1 MTDSERVKSIL
12 QEWAENYCCMD
23 IDKVMAELQEIFRRE
38 AAKDIHKE
46 VTAHG
51 WMDADEMELRP

>member
-12 QEWAENYCCMD
+12 QEWAENSKDMD
-23 IDKVMAELQEIFRRE
+23 IYKVMAELEEIFRE
-38 AAKDIHKE
+38 ETAKDIHKE
-46 VTAHG
+46 VAAHG